1 VIDGVTQADSWLREH
16 PPVIDYPVIHRVLDP
31 VNLPLDHAAVQ
42 TLQQSFRT
50 ALGREPELGG
60 LPGPCDANIMTGEG
74 ETTIIFGP
82 GDLAYGAHGTNEYVP
97 VEQVIDACKVYAS
110 FIIDWC
116 GVTEK

>member
-1 VIDGVTQADSWLREH
+1 VTQADSWLREH

-31 VNLPLDHAAVQ
+31 VNLPLDHVAVQ

-50 ALGREPELGG
+50 ALGREPELGC
-60 LPGPCDANIMTGEG
+60 LSGPCDANIMTGAG

-82 GDLAYGAHGTNEYVP
+82 GDLAFGAHGTSEYVP
-97 VEQVIDACKVYAS
+97 VDQVIDACKVYAS